1 MSSSESTYETCL
13 KSLAVNGNEEAP
25 STDALLQCITTTFDA
40 QINNTNDSIDAF
52 FLLYAAS
59 LVFFMQA
66 GFAMLCAGCVRIN
79 NVQNTLL
86 KNMLDACGASLGF
99 YTVGYAFAFGG
110 SFDDEY
116 GKSFIGSENFFLMG
130 VENDS
135 FWLFQFAFCAT
146 SATIVAGTL
155 AERCQMTAYLAY
167 SIMLSAFV
175 YPVVVRSIWS
185 KSGFLSAV
193 AADPLWGVGMVDF
206 AGSTVVHIT
215 GGMTALIATMIL
227 GPRTGRFYD
236 LRGKPLAEPK
246 EMPGHSLSLQCL
258 GTFILWFGWYGFNSG
273 SIISLSLQDNYLVL
287 SHTAVNTTLS
297 AAAGCIAALFLS
309 TIISER
315 FTGEI
320 SFNLQYAMNGC
331 LSGLVS
337 VTASCSVVTSWAAI
351 IIGFLGGMLY
361 IGVSKLLV
369 KRRIDDAVD
378 AVPVHLASGIWGSI
392 AAGLFAT
399 PKWMEQVYDNP
410 EAGLFYGGGHLLA
423 CQSVG
428 VLFVIAWVVAIMTP
442 FFWALHYFGFL
453 RADSLEEVVGL
464 DIGYMGGRSALRAHR
479 NSIEVGE
486 GGKDKMDEYLA
497 EYEERKRERMY
508 FRKIGKNNTLPA
520 SSVHSRSLHGTSYH
534 GRKIT
539 DIDSVN
545 VERAVSKAS
554 NSLDEAHGVEAGSP
568 FTVGS
573 SPLAPRRAN
582 SNGDSGDGV

>member
-246 EMPGHSLSLQCL
+246 EMPGKCMCVPSFVLKC
-258 GTFILWFGWYGFNSG
+258 TFILWFGWYGFNSG

-428 VLFVIAWVVAIMTP
+428 VLFILAT
-442 FFWALHYFGFL
+442 WAVEARFEPTGTVLKSE
-453 RADSLEEVVGL
+453 RE
-464 DIGYMGGRSALRAHR
+464 GRIKWTNISQ
-479 NSIEVGE
+479 N
-486 GGKDKMDEYLA
+486 M
-497 EYEERKRERMY
+497 KRGREKECTY